1 MADARRRL
9 PVPVRSVCEARQ
21 HLKRG
26 RIIRAVGYVDGLDLY
41 AYVANN
47 PLAYVDPGGT
57 KLRSA
62 LGSFGSSFGS
72 SFDSSFGSSFARVY
86 DYGKTSLSGFRHEV
100 GL

>member
-1 MADARRRL
+1 
-9 PVPVRSVCEARQ
+9 
-21 HLKRG
+21 
-26 RIIRAVGYVDGLDLY
+26 VGYVDGLDLY